1 MSDTLRYA
9 PSAAKQYLSPV
20 AWDSLVPLLENARA
34 AVKAEVELFNSKGPI
49 PAHMQPLDSGFIE
62 WPQKLLDEHKAK
74 GDASQIGQ
82 IILAAKRIR
91 ENYDRVVLL
100 GIGGSYMGAKALFDA
115 LCHPFHNELSRDAR
129 RGVPRIYF
137 EGNNLDSDA
146 LRSLVEMLPQT
157 ASAPKTL
164 ADRWATVVISKSGGT
179 LETAIAFRVFRKA
192 AEEYYGAGSIDLK
205 QAITAVT
212 GEEGK
217 LRKVTN
223 QQGYESAFP
232 IPDGIGGRFSILTA
246 VGLLPAAIMGL
257 DIVKLL
263 QGAADMTASF
273 FKAPI
278 GSNPVLDYTGI
289 GHLFETTGQNIRL
302 LSTWGKKLE
311 SVGFWYDQLL
321 SESIGK
327 DGRGATPITVVNTRD
342 LHSRGQQ
349 HQEGCRDKLITNVIV
364 EQHAL
369 GAVGIPKFD
378 PDLDDLN
385 QYGKKTVTDVL
396 TAAIQGTNEA
406 YAADRRPTTDLVLPR
421 ISEYSLGQVFQML
434 MLATVAEGRLLGINP
449 YGQPGV
455 EAYKKATMRLLKG

>member
-1 MSDTLRYA
+1 MPDTLRYD
-9 PSAAKQYLSPV
+9 PSAAHKYLSPV
-20 AWDSLVPLLENARA
+20 AWDSVCPLLENARQ
-34 AVKAEVELFNSKGPI
+34 AVRDEVQLYNSKASI

-62 WPQKLLDEHKAK
+62 WPQRLLDELKAK
-74 GDASQIGQ
+74 GDASQLGQ
-82 IILAAKRIR
+82 IQIAAKRLR
-91 ENYDRVVLL
+91 ENFDRVVLL

-146 LRSLVEMLPQT
+146 LRALVEMLPQS
-157 ASAPKTL
+157 ASAPKTVN
-164 ADRWATVVISKSGGT
+164 DRWATVVISKSGGT

-192 AEEYYGAGSIDLK
+192 AEDYFGAGSADLK
-205 QAITAVT
+205 QAIASIT
-212 GEEGK
+212 GETGK
-217 LRKVTN
+217 LRNVTN
-223 QQGYESAFP
+223 EQGYQSVFP

-257 DIVKLL
+257 DIVQLL
-263 QGAADMTASF
+263 QGAADMTQSF
-273 FKAPI
+273 FTAPT
-278 GSNPVLDYTGI
+278 GQNPVLDYTGI
-289 GHLFETTGQNIRL
+289 GHLYEMTGQHIRL

-369 GAVGIPKFD
+369 PAVGIPAFATD
-378 PDLDDLN
+378 HDDLN
-385 QYGKKTVTDVL
+385 QYQKKTVSNVL
-396 TAAIQGTNEA
+396 SAAIQGTNEA
-406 YAADRRPTTDLVLPR
+406 YAADRRPTTDLVLPKL
-421 ISEYSLGQVFQML
+421 SEYSLGQVFQML
-434 MLATVAEGRLLGINP
+434 MLATVVEGRLLGINP